1 MSPLLRSVTR
11 SRRTVPPLKRQTLSS
26 QVEAQAP
33 GGPPD
38 PRRSAFADARMADLA
53 VVAALL
59 LAASATWGPVFGDM
73 QGYVAGAGG
82 R

>member
-59 LAASATWGPVFGDM
+59 LAASATWGPVFGDLL
-73 QGYVAGAGG
+73 G
-82 R
+82 